1 MGVPE
6 EDRDV
11 MVKRVA
17 NNGVH
22 DVKEQNGELSTGGL
36 SWGREWGIGLEI
48 CGHFGWFW
56 VWERWEWRGFYREGR
71 EGWYSQSE
79 SESHYHEM
87 GHGTGLL
94 PYIYRS
100 LGQEIVSL
108 MWVSLAWESHGPFF
122 LFFFEKFQITSFK
135 FGQSLIQS
143 SKFWLFQFSL
153 LSLVWFQCSP
163 LSFDCFNLVI

>member
-1 MGVPE
+1 
-6 EDRDV
+6 

-48 CGHFGWFW
+48 WGHFGWFW

-100 LGQEIVSL
+100 LGQEIVSP
-108 MWVSLAWESHGPFF
+108 MWVLLTWELHF
-122 LFFFEKFQITSFK
+122 LIHQCDIIIWTE
-135 FGQSLIQS
+135 FGYKLIYNQFPTNFLQSTIWQLIKS
-143 SKFWLFQFSL
+143 STCT
-153 LSLVWFQCSP
+153 LVTWS
-163 LSFDCFNLVI
+163 I